1 MQGINP
7 NSRCIPLCLSHG
19 WVRTCRSPTS
29 AGLSSFSPINIAWI
43 FFAGV
48 HPIFKQNQ
56 NHIKLVLY
64 PIISQCWSYSQYLSE
79 FDGNQ
84 SNFHHFPPLSTI
96 QMAIQ
101 PYKSWNIRIIFRVS
115 LEPSVGAP
123 TITCMPRKP
132 SGRGRS
138 RPLAWRIDY
147 FSIFFG
153 VVYRVCTCTVIIY
166 YTFIYIYIIYYTY
179 WYDWVRYIYIYI
191 V

>member
-1 MQGINP
+1 MGESEHVVAQHLLVYHHFPLSTLHESFLLGYTPFSNKTKIIL
-7 NSRCIPLCLSHG
+7 SWFYIPLYPSVGHI
-19 WVRTCRSPTS
+19 PNIS
-29 AGLSSFSPINIAWI
+29 ANLMVISPI
-43 FFAGV
+43 
-48 HPIFKQNQ
+48 
-56 NHIKLVLY
+56 
-64 PIISQCWSYSQYLSE
+64 STT
-79 FDGNQ
+79 
-84 SNFHHFPPLSTI
+84 FHHFPPLSTI

-179 WYDWVRYIYIYI
+179 WYDWVRYIYI